1 MPAQTETR
9 PCEYCGTPVTKTKT
23 QQSQRTYWT
32 CDRSCANKLRIKLGN
47 THWQDNPMRGQQDT
61 RPCAVCGVPVTR
73 YLSERNIDVAW
84 TCSRVCNGTRN
95 MADRI
100 AAGTRVQP
108 IKPRKGDESTCVICG
123 NMFYRSPQMLR
134 RGRVTCS
141 KRCADV
147 AKAKPPVI
155 KQCEVCGKELRL
167 KPSQAGIRYCS
178 KICDGIGRTK
188 RPLDREHNGRP
199 ARMDDK
205 GYVMVYQPD
214 HPNKSFSGWQY
225 EHRLVVE
232 NVIGRYLRTDEAVH
246 HINGVKHD
254 NRPENL
260 EVLSPAEHSKITV
273 RELWEQI
280 ERERAELAE
289 YRRRFGPLP

>member
-1 MPAQTETR
+1 MNVAVTCVRCGKIFQAQESAKR
-9 PCEYCGTPVTKTKT
+9 RFCSSACYT
-23 QQSQRTYWT
+23 QTQSEEM
-32 CDRSCANKLRIKLGN
+32 I
-47 THWQDNPMRGQQDT
+47 
-61 RPCAVCGVPVTR
+61 
-73 YLSERNIDVAW
+73 
-84 TCSRVCNGTRN
+84 
-95 MADRI
+95 
-100 AAGTRVQP
+100 AGTRHRPV
-108 IKPRKGDESTCVICG
+108 KPHKGDHIACAICG
-123 NMFYRSPQMLR
+123 TIFYRQPSMIKH
-134 RGRVTCS
+134 GRVTCS
-141 KRCADV
+141 KPCSDAALR
-147 AKAKPPVI
+147 KPPVI
-155 KQCEVCGKELRL
+155 KACEVCGKELRL

-188 RPLDREHNGRP
+188 RPLTRLHNSKP

-205 GYVMVYQPD
+205 GYVMVYEPE

-232 NVIGRYLRTDEAVH
+232 QALGRYLRSDESVH

-280 ERERAELAE
+280 ERDRAELAE
-289 YRRRFGPLP
+289 YRRRYGPLEKE